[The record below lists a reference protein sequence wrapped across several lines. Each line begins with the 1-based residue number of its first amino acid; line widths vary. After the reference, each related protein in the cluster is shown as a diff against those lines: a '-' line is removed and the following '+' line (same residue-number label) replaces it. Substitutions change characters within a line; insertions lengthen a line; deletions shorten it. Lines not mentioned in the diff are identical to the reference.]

1 MNISRQEASA
11 ALDSINA
18 AGAAVTQRRMYAHM
32 APFLILWGLIWAA
45 CNSVSQFWPQWAS
58 RAWIAGDVVGAC
70 LTVWLGVAA
79 ARCRKD
85 SSTESRSR
93 GMRFAAL
100 GITIICFFVAMF
112 LVLSPMTGKR
122 MGAFIS
128 LFWTLAYMAAGA
140 WIGLRLFMTGLIGTI
155 GIVLSYLYAGQYFPL
170 AMAIVGGGTLLAGG
184 LWLRKV

>member
-1 MNISRQEASA
+1 
-11 ALDSINA
+11 
-18 AGAAVTQRRMYAHM
+18 
-32 APFLILWGLIWAA
+32 
-45 CNSVSQFWPQWAS
+45 
-58 RAWIAGDVVGAC
+58 
-70 LTVWLGVAA
+70 
-79 ARCRKD
+79 
-85 SSTESRSR
+85 
-93 GMRFAAL
+93 MRFAAL